1 MKIRNG
7 FVSNSSSGSFILH
20 WRMKNFGERIN
31 ITRAVG
37 EAFGVHFHYD
47 KETLECKGTIDWEH
61 TWNKEA
67 KEKVDQVLE
76 HTVENVDGSF
86 TTTFYASMINNGDD
100 FGEAAKSLLIGIVA
114 DDDDRFDIIDKKIER
129 DY

>member
-20 WRMKNFGERIN
+20 WRMKNFGKRIS
-31 ITRAVG
+31 ITKAVG
-37 EAFGVHFHYD
+37 EAFGVYFDYD
-47 KETLECKGTIDWEH
+47 KETQECKGTIDWEH
-61 TWNKEA
+61 AWNIEA
-67 KEKVDQVLE
+67 KEKVDEVLE

-86 TTTFYASMINNGDD
+86 TTTFHVSMVNNGDD
-100 FGEAAKSLLIGIVA
+100 FGEAAKSLLIGIMA
-114 DDDDRFDIIDKKIER
+114 DEDDRFEVIDKKVEK